1 MITFRKFAAAS
12 DGKLVRMYFTEARLG
27 PQQAEQ
33 TSEVLGRQLEPGA
46 RLTSY
51 YTGRDAGPAWRQ
63 DMPLSVAR
71 ALGINSH
78 HAPKDEELD
87 RLFEGKR
94 ADTGEAW
101 SKHKREISGYD
112 FTFSPHKSVTLA
124 AEFAQDPAEAAAIR
138 NAIYRANDA
147 AMRYIAREIG
157 WARRGRAGENGA
169 DPGAVGWVSFRHY
182 IARPTLPVQDGREG
196 ATYLLEAPIAG
207 DPHDHIHNALFN
219 LVVTGEGHIGSLD
232 TQRLHARVHE
242 FGAFAQAVLADE
254 LRALGIRVAYD
265 DKEQAA
271 VILAVPQFANEAFSK
286 STHQV
291 LRNAKAF
298 AAGQGL
304 DWDDISAEK
313 KAEILREAAAA
324 ARLAKHGEKTDHK
337 IWRDQA
343 EAMGWEHSTV
353 MEDARIAALSN
364 EERFERAYA
373 FAAKHLA
380 EEFHTAAVI
389 DHDRL
394 RVHAARG
401 LIGAGVA
408 GGVKDIDR
416 VVELIERKGIE
427 LHGEHVD
434 LVAAWAKRENPEDEP
449 RQVLRVTN
457 SAQIRVE
464 ENFRNHAAR
473 AALDTSGALAAADIR
488 QAVEASGLDFD
499 SEPEHGAAQKAAIYA
514 LGQGGAL
521 SLLTG
526 VAGAGKSTLLRPLV
540 AAWKADT
547 RFDASGRE
555 LVGVSTAWRQA
566 DQLQDAGIAQTR
578 ALEPFLKSVEAG
590 EFMPTRNTI
599 LVIDEISQIAPRPML
614 RLLELQAETGM
625 TIKALGD
632 REQAQAIEAGDTIE
646 ILRRALPKSAQ
657 PELLTAVRQVD
668 RRDRQIAGMFR
679 DSEADA
685 ALAMKRDDGTA
696 MLVGGDFDQVAAKIA
711 DFYVRRRDIL
721 NAAGSKRG
729 ITISAPTN
737 EDAAA
742 ISMAIRT
749 RLKGRGEIGA
759 DETIYKAIAPRGA
772 KEPHA
777 FDLPIATGD
786 HLRLYRYT
794 WSKIDGKDG
803 PIGYNGHVVKVMG
816 KTAGGLLLQ
825 NAKGQVGEV
834 EWRRLIDPVT
844 KRLMLGFGHALTID
858 AAQGVTSDEHI
869 DTLPRGSAGITAFK
883 AYVAES
889 RARGTTWTMI
899 SEAAVFDAEKRSRAL
914 GDAKPIESKD
924 LWKRVAA
931 DMASKPYKSLA
942 LDLVEACR
950 RTREQS
956 IDSFIEQGRTF
967 HRRPDDAK
975 DPGRKARERMRSKIA
990 ADEVAPH
997 VAAIAEAAKRNAA
1010 ILDDALAS
1018 VESALRS
1025 KYSQRLPDYRSIEE
1039 TAPANAPARPS
1050 SPSPGA

>member
-27 PQQAEQ
+27 PPPPEQATKALGQQ
-33 TSEVLGRQLEPGA
+33 QLEPGA

-51 YTGRDAGPAWRQ
+51 YTGRDAGPAWRS

-71 ALGINSH
+71 ALGIDSH

-138 NAIYRANDA
+138 NAISRANEA

-265 DKEQAA
+265 EKELAV
-271 VILAVPQFANEAFSK
+271 VILAIPQFANEAFSK

-298 AAGQGL
+298 ATGQGL

-353 MEDARIAALSN
+353 MADAKIDALSN
-364 EERFERAYA
+364 DERFERAYA

-394 RVHAARG
+394 RIHAARG
-401 LIGAGVA
+401 LIGVGVA

-416 VVELIERKGIE
+416 VVELIERKGID

-449 RQVLRVTN
+449 RPVLRVTN

-464 ENFRNHAAR
+464 ENLRDHAAR
-473 AALDTSGALAAADIR
+473 AALDASGALAATDVRRAI
-488 QAVEASGLDFD
+488 EASGLDFD

-526 VAGAGKSTLLRPLV
+526 VAGAGKSTLLRPLI

-566 DQLQDAGIAQTR
+566 DALQDAGIAQTR

-590 EFMPTRNTI
+590 EFIPTRNTI

-679 DSEADA
+679 DSEAES

-696 MLVGGDFDQVAAKIA
+696 ILVGGDFDQVAAKIA
-711 DFYVRRRDIL
+711 DFYVSRRDIL
-721 NAAGSKRG
+721 TAAGSKRG
-729 ITISAPTN
+729 VTISAPTN

-742 ISMAIRT
+742 ISMAIRM
-749 RLKGRGEIGA
+749 RLKARGEIGA
-759 DETIYKAIAPRGA
+759 DETVHRAIAPRGA

-794 WSKIDGKDG
+794 WAKIDGKEG

-825 NAKGQVGEV
+825 NAKGQIGEV
-834 EWRRLIDPVT
+834 EWRRLTDPVT
-844 KRLMLGFGHALTID
+844 KRLMLGFGYALTID

-869 DTLPRGSAGITAFK
+869 DALPRGSAGITAFK

-899 SEAAVFDAEKRSRAL
+899 SEAAVHEAERRSRAL
-914 GDAKPIESKD
+914 GDAKPIEAED
-924 LWKRVAA
+924 LWKRIAA
-931 DMASKPYKSLA
+931 DLAAKLYKSLA

-950 RTREQS
+950 RTGERS
-956 IDSFIEQGRTF
+956 IDSFLEQGRKF
-967 HRRPDDAK
+967 HRRPDDSREL
-975 DPGRKARERMRSKIA
+975 GRKARERVRSKRA
-990 ADEVAPH
+990 EEVVAPRIADL
-997 VAAIAEAAKRNAA
+997 AAEVERNAA
-1010 ILDDALAS
+1010 LSREAKEKI
-1018 VESALRS
+1018 ESRID
-1025 KYSQRLPDYRSIEE
+1025 KQRPEPPSPIAAID
-1039 TAPANAPARPS
+1039 RP
-1050 SPSPGA
+1050 SPSPFR

>member
-27 PQQAEQ
+27 PQQAEP
-33 TSEVLGRQLEPGA
+33 TPEAPGRQLEPGS

-51 YTGRDAGPAWRQ
+51 YTGRDAGPAWRP

-94 ADTGEAW
+94 ADTGETW

-124 AEFAQDPAEAAAIR
+124 AEFAADPAEAAAIR
-138 NAIYRANDA
+138 NAIRRANDA
-147 AMRYIAREIG
+147 TMRYIAREIG

-169 DPGAVGWVSFRHY
+169 DPGAVGWVSFNHY
-182 IARPTLPVQDGREG
+182 VARPTLPVQDGREG

-219 LVVTGEGHIGSLD
+219 LVVTSEGHIGSLD

-242 FGAFAQAVLADE
+242 FGAFGQAVLADE
-254 LRALGIRVAYD
+254 LRALGIGVAYD
-265 DKEQAA
+265 EKEQAA
-271 VILAVPQFANEAFSK
+271 VVSAIPQFANEAFSK
-286 STHQV
+286 STNQV

-298 AAGQGL
+298 ATSQGL

-324 ARLAKHGEKTDHK
+324 ARLAKHGEKTDHR

-343 EAMGWEHSTV
+343 EAIGWEHASV
-353 MEDARIAALSN
+353 MEGLERAHVSD
-364 EERFERAYA
+364 EERIEQAYA

-380 EEFHTAAVI
+380 EEFHTAAVV

-394 RVHAARG
+394 RTHAARG
-401 LIGAGVA
+401 LIGVGVA
-408 GGVKDIDR
+408 GGVKDIDS

-427 LHGEHVD
+427 LRGEHVD
-434 LVAAWAKRENPEDEP
+434 LVAAWAPREDPDDEP

-464 ENFRNHAAR
+464 EDLRRHAAR
-473 AALDTSGALAAADIR
+473 AAHDTSGALPTAAIR
-488 QAVEASGLDFD
+488 RAIEDSGLDFD

-514 LGQGGAL
+514 LGEGGAL

-547 RFDASGRE
+547 RFDAGGRD
-555 LVGVSTAWRQA
+555 LVGISTAWRQA
-566 DQLQDAGIAQTR
+566 DQLQDAGIERTR
-578 ALEPFLKSVEAG
+578 ALEPFLKSVESG
-590 EFMPTRNTI
+590 EFAPTRNTI

-614 RLLELQAETGM
+614 QLLELQARTGM

-668 RRDRQIAGMFR
+668 RRDREIAGMFR
-679 DSEADA
+679 DAKAGA
-685 ALAMKRDDGTA
+685 ALAMKREDGAA
-696 MLVGGDFDQVAAKIA
+696 MLVGGDFEQVAAKIA
-711 DFYVRRRDIL
+711 EFYVRRRDIL
-721 NAAGSKRG
+721 RAAGSKRG
-729 ITISAPTN
+729 ITMSTPTN

-742 ISMAIRT
+742 ISMAVRD
-749 RLKGRGEIGA
+749 RLKARGEIGD
-759 DETIYKAIAPRGA
+759 DEIVYKAIAPRGA

-794 WSKIDGKDG
+794 WARIDGKQG

-816 KTAGGLLLQ
+816 KTANGLVLQ
-825 NAKGQVGEV
+825 NAKGQIGEV

-844 KRLMLGFGHALTID
+844 TRLMLGFGHALTID

-869 DTLPRGSAGITAFK
+869 NALPRGSAGITAFK

-899 SEAAVFDAEKRSRAL
+899 SEAAVHEAESRSRAL
-914 GDAKPIESKD
+914 GDAKPIDAED
-924 LWKRVAA
+924 LWRRVGA
-931 DMASKPYKSLA
+931 DMAHKPYKSLA
-942 LDLVEACR
+942 LDLLEACR
-950 RTREQS
+950 RTRERS
-956 IDSFIEQGRTF
+956 IDSFIKQGRAF
-967 HRRPDDAK
+967 GARPENANDAGRR
-975 DPGRKARERMRSKIA
+975 ARERARSKRAADQLAPHIA
-990 ADEVAPH
+990 ALGEEIARNGALLRDTLESVAARLRDRRAEPRPSPRAPGESVVAP
-997 VAAIAEAAKRNAA
+997 
-1010 ILDDALAS
+1010 
-1018 VESALRS
+1018 
-1025 KYSQRLPDYRSIEE
+1025 
-1039 TAPANAPARPS
+1039 APRRS
-1050 SPSPGA
+1050 SPTPGG